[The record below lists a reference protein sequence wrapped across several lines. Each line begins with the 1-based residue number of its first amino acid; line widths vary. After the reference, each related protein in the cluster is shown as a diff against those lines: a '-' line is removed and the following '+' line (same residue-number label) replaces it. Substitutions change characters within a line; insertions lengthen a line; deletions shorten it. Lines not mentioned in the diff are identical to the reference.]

1 MDVDEV
7 LDVVTTGQADK
18 LGPLLRNLAAQGVAP
33 VTLCIG
39 AMRHFRRLHSV
50 ASDPGGPAAGAGR
63 LRPPVFGPRRD
74 KIVRQAGGWGRDR
87 LERALTV
94 LSGHV
99 KQQAAEIERLRA
111 ELGNRAGPDHPEQE
125 DAKQDA
131 IDDERHKA
139 HAFDE
144 SHKKR
149 NRRERRKKS

>member
-1 MDVDEV
+1 M
-7 LDVVTTGQADK
+7 
-18 LGPLLRNLAAQGVAP
+18 LA
-33 VTLCIG
+33 
-39 AMRHFRRLHSV
+39 R
-50 ASDPGGPAAGAGR
+50 ASAEPDRTAGIRCAR
-63 LRPPVFGPRRD
+63 MQQQLES
-74 KIVRQAGGWGRDR
+74 Q
-87 LERALTV
+87 ERALTV